1 MERVVITGLGLV
13 SCLGHSTEEVAASLR
28 AGRSGIVRDPE
39 RVEVGFRSPLTGAIQ
54 DFDARRYLSRKE
66 RRSMGEP
73 AMYAAVAA
81 LRSIEDAQLDR
92 DSLRRPDAGVILGND
107 STAGSVVSMVDR
119 TRADRSTRNL
129 GSSAIVEV
137 MNSTATMNLSVLL
150 GTRGANWTVAA
161 ACSSG
166 AHSIGQGYS
175 LIATGQQDVMVVGGT
190 QEINWPTMAAFDAL
204 SAFSTHEGEPGDA
217 VRPFS
222 RDRDGLV
229 PSGGSAVLILESLS
243 HAQARGARIRAEI
256 LSYAFSSDGHHVT
269 APSGEGAVR
278 CIRKALELSRT
289 LPEEVEYINAHA
301 AGTAVGDAT
310 EAKAMLDVFGANTPP
325 VSSTKSLTGHECW
338 MAGASEVAYSLLMAD
353 GGFVAPNRNFTAPD
367 DGAEGVDIIRK
378 TRDLRARRILS
389 NSFGFG
395 GTNACLVLDADFR
408 G

>member
-13 SCLGHSTEEVAASLR
+13 SCLGHTPAEVTSSLR
-28 AGRSGIVRDPE
+28 QGRSGIVRDPK
-39 RVEVGFRSPLTGAIQ
+39 RVEIGFRSPLTGALNG
-54 DFDARRYLSRKE
+54 FDPKGVLSRKE

-73 AMYAAVAA
+73 ALYAAVAA
-81 LRSIEDAQLDR
+81 LRAIDDAALDR
-92 DSLRRPDAGVILGND
+92 EALRRPDAGVILGND
-107 STAGSVVSMVDR
+107 STAGSTARMFER
-119 TRADRSTRNL
+119 TLEDGSTRNL

-150 GTRGANWTVAA
+150 GTRGANWTIGA

-166 AHSIGQGYS
+166 AHSIGQGHG

-204 SAFSTHEGEPGDA
+204 GAFSIREGEPGDA

-229 PSGGSAVLILESLS
+229 PSGGSAILILESLS
-243 HAQARGARIRAEI
+243 HAQSRGARIRAEI
-256 LSYAFSSDGHHVT
+256 LSYAFTSDGHHVT

-278 CIRKALELSRT
+278 CIRKALEMART

-310 EAKAMLDVFGANTPP
+310 EARALLDVFGEHGPP
-325 VSSTKSLTGHECW
+325 VSSTKSMTGHECW
-338 MAGASEVAYSLLMAD
+338 MAGASEVAYSLLMAE

-367 DGAEGVDIIRK
+367 DGAEKLDVIRQ
-378 TRDLRARRILS
+378 ARELPVRRLLS

>member
-13 SCLGHSTEEVAASLR
+13 SCLGHSPAQVTESLR
-28 AGRSGIVRDPE
+28 AGRSGIVRDPD
-39 RVEVGFRSPLTGAIQ
+39 RVAHGFRSPLTGAIQ
-54 DFDARRYLSRKE
+54 DFDPKASLKRKE

-73 AMYAAVAA
+73 ALYAAVAA
-81 LRSIEDAQLDR
+81 LRALDDAALDR
-92 DSLRRPDAGVILGND
+92 AALRRPDAGVILGND

-119 TRADRSTRNL
+119 TRADGSTRNL

-150 GTRGANWTVAA
+150 GTRGANWTISA

-166 AHSIGQGYS
+166 AHSIGQGYG

-204 SAFSTHEGEPGDA
+204 SAFSTREGPPGNA

-222 RDRDGLV
+222 KDRDGLV
-229 PSGGSAVLILESLS
+229 PSGGSAILILESLS
-243 HAQARGARIRAEI
+243 HAQARGARIRGEV
-256 LSYAFSSDGHHVT
+256 LSYAFTSDGHHVT

-289 LPEEVEYINAHA
+289 LPEEVEYVNAHA

-310 EAKAMLDVFGANTPP
+310 EAAAMLDVFGASGPP
-325 VSSTKSLTGHECW
+325 VSSTKSMTGHECW
-338 MAGASEVAYSLLMAD
+338 MAGASEVAYSLLMAE
-353 GGFVAPNRNFTAPD
+353 GGFVAPNRNFTGHD
-367 DGAEGVDIIRK
+367 DGAEALDIIRE
-378 TRDLRARRILS
+378 TRPVRARRLLS

-395 GTNACLVLDADFR
+395 GTNACLVLDSDFR

>member
-1 MERVVITGLGLV
+1 LERVVITGLGLV
-13 SCLGHSTEEVAASLR
+13 SCLGHSPTEVAASLR

-39 RVEVGFRSPLTGAIQ
+39 RAEVGFRSPLTGAIQ
-54 DFDARRYLSRKE
+54 GFDAKAYLKRKE

-73 AMYAAVAA
+73 ALYAAVAA
-81 LRSIEDAQLDR
+81 LRAVEDAQLDR
-92 DSLRRPDAGVILGND
+92 DALRRPDAGVILGND
-107 STAGSVVSMVDR
+107 STAGSVTSMVDR
-119 TRADRSTRNL
+119 TRADGTTRNL

-150 GTRGANWTVAA
+150 GTQGASWTISA

-166 AHSIGQGYS
+166 AHSIGQGYG

-204 SAFSTHEGEPGDA
+204 SAFSTHDGDPGDA

-243 HAQARGARIRAEI
+243 HAQARGARVRAEV
-256 LSYAFSSDGHHVT
+256 LSYAFSSDGYHVT

-278 CIRKALELSRT
+278 CVRKALALART
-289 LPEEVEYINAHA
+289 LPEEVEYVNAHA

-310 EAKAMLDVFGANTPP
+310 EAAAMLDVFGPKGPP
-325 VSSTKSLTGHECW
+325 ISSTKSLTGHECW
-338 MAGASEVAYSLLMAD
+338 MAGASEVAYTLLMAE
-353 GGFVAPNRNFTAPD
+353 GGFLAPNRNFTGHD
-367 DGAEGVDIIRK
+367 DGAEALDIIRE
-378 TRDLRARRILS
+378 TRDVQARRLVS

-395 GTNACLVLDADFR
+395 GTNACLVLDGDFR

>member
-13 SCLGHSTEEVAASLR
+13 SCLGHSTREVSESLR
-28 AGRSGIVRDPE
+28 ASRSGIVRDPE
-39 RVEVGFRSPLTGAIQ
+39 RVEVGFRSPLTGAVQ
-54 DFDARRYLSRKE
+54 GFDPKPYLKRKE

-73 AMYAAVAA
+73 AQYAAVAA
-81 LRSIEDAQLDR
+81 LRAIEDAQLDR
-92 DSLRRPDAGVILGND
+92 TALQRPEAGVILGND
-107 STAGSVVSMVDR
+107 STAGSVSSMVDR
-119 TRADRSTRNL
+119 TRADGSTRNL

-150 GTRGANWTVAA
+150 GTQGANWTIAA

-204 SAFSTHEGEPGDA
+204 SAFSTREGDPGDA

-229 PSGGSAVLILESLS
+229 PSGGSAVLLLESLS
-243 HAQARGARIRAEI
+243 HAKARGARIRAEV
-256 LSYAFSSDGHHVT
+256 LSYAFTSDGYHVT

-278 CIRKALELSRT
+278 CVRKALELSGT
-289 LPEEVEYINAHA
+289 LPEEIEYINAHA

-310 EAKAMLDVFGANTPP
+310 EAAAMLEVFGPSGPP
-325 VSSTKSLTGHECW
+325 ISSTKSLTGHECW
-338 MAGASEVAYSLLMAD
+338 MAGASEVAYSLLMAE
-353 GGFVAPNRNFTAPD
+353 GGFLAANRNFTAPD
-367 DGAEGVDIIRK
+367 EGAERLDVIRE
-378 TRDLRARRILS
+378 TRDVQARRILS

-395 GTNACLVLDADFR
+395 GTNACLVLDSDFR

>member
-1 MERVVITGLGLV
+1 M
-13 SCLGHSTEEVAASLR
+13 ASLR
-28 AGRSGIVRDPE
+28 AGRSGIVRDQE
-39 RVEVGFRSPLTGAIQ
+39 RVELGFRSPLTGAIHG
-54 DFDARRYLSRKE
+54 FEPKAHLTRKE

-73 AMYAAVAA
+73 ARYAAVAA
-81 LRSIEDAQLDR
+81 LRALQDADLDR
-92 DSLRRPDAGVILGND
+92 AALRHPDAGVILGND
-107 STAGSVVSMVDR
+107 STAGSTASMFER
-119 TRADRSTRNL
+119 TLRDGTTRNL

-137 MNSTATMNLSVLL
+137 MNSTASMNLSVLL
-150 GTRGANWTVAA
+150 GTRGANWTISA

-204 SAFSTHEGEPGDA
+204 GAFSVHQGDPGDS

-243 HAQARGARIRAEI
+243 HAMARNARVRAEI
-256 LSYAFSSDGHHVT
+256 LSYTFTSDGHHVT

-278 CIRKALELSRT
+278 CIRKALELCRL
-289 LPEEVEYINAHA
+289 LPEEIEYINAHA
-301 AGTAVGDAT
+301 AGTTVGDAI
-310 EAKAMLDVFGANTPP
+310 EAKALLDVFGADGPP
-325 VSSTKSLTGHECW
+325 VSSTKSMTGHECW
-338 MAGASEVAYSLLMAD
+338 MAGASELAYSLLMAD
-353 GGFVAPNRNFTAPD
+353 GGFLAPNRNFSAHD
-367 DGAEGVDIIRK
+367 DGAEGLDIIRE
-378 TRDLRARRILS
+378 TRDVRARHILS

-395 GTNACLVLDADFR
+395 GTNACLVVDADFR